1 MDALIVVAA
10 PLRGLAGAALR
21 DGVAPLAEAGVTVV
35 GCSCGEEV
43 SSSPPADGRVIPWM
57 AFPES
62 AARAVA
68 HAARAGAH
76 ARRSPDAPDRP
87 PGMDRAAARGLLED
101 VPEGSWLAPDVVE
114 ALLGAYGIAMPRA
127 RLAAT
132 PAEAAAAQAELGAP
146 VAVKVARPVVPH
158 KSEVGGVRLGC
169 GSPAAAANAF
179 REVDAA
185 LRRSGACDRVEAV
198 LVQEMVD
205 EGVELI
211 VGLTADEVFGPLVL
225 AGIGGVEA
233 ELWADR
239 AVALAPVGRRTAGE
253 LWRSLRGSAQLD
265 GWRGAPGAD
274 RAALADLV
282 NRVAWLAADQQLL
295 AELDCNPVRAPTGG
309 RALVLDARALR
320 APAPD

>member
-1 MDALIVVAA
+1 M
-10 PLRGLAGAALR
+10 
-21 DGVAPLAEAGVTVV
+21 
-35 GCSCGEEV
+35 
-43 SSSPPADGRVIPWM
+43 
-57 AFPES
+57 
-62 AARAVA
+62 
-68 HAARAGAH
+68 
-76 ARRSPDAPDRP
+76 
-87 PGMDRAAARGLLED
+87 
-101 VPEGSWLAPDVVE
+101 
-114 ALLGAYGIAMPRA
+114 
-127 RLAAT
+127 
-132 PAEAAAAQAELGAP
+132 P

-185 LRRSGACDRVEAV
+185 LRRSGACDRVETV
-198 LVQEMVD
+198 LVQEMVG

-211 VGLTADEVFGPLVL
+211 VGSTVDEVFGPVVL

-239 AVALAPVGRRTAGE
+239 AVALAPIGRRTAGE
-253 LWRSLRGSAQLD
+253 LWRRLRGSAQLD

-320 APAPD
+320 APAPG